1 MKKKI
6 FIITGEASG
15 DKIASEIVS
24 YFDKK
29 KYSILAVGSEK
40 LKSKNIKLL
49 FNSSSI
55 AFMGIKD
62 VLINFFNIIKKIN
75 YTINSIAIFKPNVIL
90 SIDAPDFSFRV
101 EKKIKKK
108 FPNIKIVHLVA
119 PTIWA
124 WREGRAKL
132 FRKFIDHMLL
142 LFPFEV
148 PIFKKWNIK
157 NTFVGHPFLENKI
170 NYKKFSLP
178 TNKKL
183 ITLCPGSRI
192 SEIKI
197 FMPIF
202 VKLINTINIKFNN
215 NYIFHFP
222 VPKNRVQLI
231 KSYLPNKFDF
241 FLSDDENKKNF
252 YIKNSILSV
261 AKSGTISLDICK
273 NKCPLITIYKTS
285 MINYFLIKP
294 LVRVKYGNI
303 INIAANKEI
312 IPELI
317 QNDCTVEK
325 IFSLVCNF
333 IKNNKIRRK
342 NVENYSKILNTFKKA
357 NSNKIISDIVKG
369 YC

>member
-15 DKIASEIVS
+15 DKLASEIVS

-29 KYSILAVGSEK
+29 KYSILAIGSEK

-62 VLINFFNIIKKIN
+62 VLINFFYIIKKIN
-75 YTINSIAIFKPNVIL
+75 FTLNSILKFKPNVIF
-90 SIDAPDFSFRV
+90 SIDAPDFSFRI
-101 EKKIKKK
+101 EEKIKKN
-108 FPNIKIVHLVA
+108 FPGIKIVHLVA

-124 WREGRAKL
+124 WRESRAKS

-148 PIFKKWNIK
+148 PIFNKWKIK
-157 NTFVGHPFLENKI
+157 NTFVGHPFFENKI
-170 NYKKFSLP
+170 VYKKFFLP
-178 TNKKL
+178 NNKKF

-192 SEIKI
+192 SEIKL

-202 VKLINTINIKFNN
+202 TKLMHDINMKFNN

-231 KSYLPNKFDF
+231 KSYLPNKLEFL
-241 FLSDDENKKNF
+241 LSDHEDKKNF

-285 MINYFLIKP
+285 IINYYLIRP
-294 LVRVKYGNI
+294 LVKVKYGNI
-303 INIAANKEI
+303 INIAANKKI

-333 IKNNKIRRK
+333 IENNKIRKK
-342 NVENYSKILNTFKKA
+342 NVKDYSKVLNTFKKA
-357 NSNKIISDIVKG
+357 NSNKIISDIVKS

>member
-15 DKIASEIVS
+15 DKLASEIVS

-29 KYSILAVGSEK
+29 KYNILAVGSEK
-40 LKSKNIKLL
+40 LKNKNIKLL
-49 FNSSSI
+49 FNSSLI

-62 VLINFFNIIKKIN
+62 VLVNFFYIIKKIN
-75 YTINSIAIFKPNVIL
+75 FTVNSISIFKPNVIF
-90 SIDAPDFSFRV
+90 SIDAPDFSFRI

-124 WREGRAKL
+124 WRESRVKS

-148 PIFKKWNIK
+148 PIFNKWKIK
-157 NTFVGHPFLENKI
+157 NTFVGHPFFENKI
-170 NYKKFSLP
+170 IYKKFSLP
-178 TNKKL
+178 NKKKL

-192 SEIKI
+192 GEIKV

-202 VKLINTINIKFNN
+202 TKLMNDINMKFNN
-215 NYIFHFP
+215 NYMFHFP

-241 FLSDDENKKNF
+241 LLSDDEDKKNF

-285 MINYFLIKP
+285 IINYFLIKP
-294 LVRVKYGNI
+294 LVKVKYGNI

-317 QNDCTVEK
+317 QNDCSVEK

-333 IKNNKIRRK
+333 IENNKIRKK
-342 NVENYSKILNTFKKA
+342 NVKEYSEILNTFKKA
-357 NSNKIISDIVKG
+357 NSNKIISDIVKS

>member
-15 DKIASEIVS
+15 DKLASEIVS

-29 KYSILAVGSEK
+29 KYTILAIGSEK

-55 AFMGIKD
+55 AYMGIKD
-62 VLINFFNIIKKIN
+62 VLINIFNIIKKIN
-75 YTINSIAIFKPNVIL
+75 YTINSISTFKPNVIF
-90 SIDAPDFSFRV
+90 SIDAPDFSFRI
-101 EKKIKKK
+101 EKKIKKN
-108 FPNIKIVHLVA
+108 FPNIKVVHLVA

-124 WREGRAKL
+124 WRESRAKS

-142 LFPFEV
+142 LFPFEIS
-148 PIFKKWNIK
+148 IFNKWNIK
-157 NTFVGHPFLENKI
+157 NTFVGHPFLEKKI
-170 NYKKFSLP
+170 IYKNFSLP
-178 TNKKL
+178 NKKKL

-192 SEIKI
+192 SEIKV

-202 VKLINTINIKFNN
+202 SKLMNLINAKFNN

-222 VPKNRVQLI
+222 VSINSLKLI
-231 KSYLPNKFDF
+231 KSYLSNRSDF
-241 FLSDDENKKNF
+241 FLSDNEYKKNF

-273 NKCPLITIYKTS
+273 NKCPLITVYKTS
-285 MINYFLIKP
+285 MLNYFLIKP
-294 LVRVKYGNI
+294 LVKVKYGNI

-317 QNDCTVEK
+317 QNDCSVEK

-333 IKNNKIRRK
+333 IENNKIRKK
-342 NVENYSKILNTFKKA
+342 NVEDYSKILNTFKKA
-357 NSNKIISDIVKG
+357 NSNKIISDIVKT

>member
-15 DKIASEIVS
+15 DKLASEIVS

-29 KYSILAVGSEK
+29 KYSILAIGSEK

-62 VLINFFNIIKKIN
+62 VLINFFYIIKKIN
-75 YTINSIAIFKPNVIL
+75 FTLNSILKFKPNVIF
-90 SIDAPDFSFRV
+90 SIDAPDFSFRI

-124 WREGRAKL
+124 WRESRAKS

-148 PIFKKWNIK
+148 PIFNKWKIK
-157 NTFVGHPFLENKI
+157 NTFVGHPFFENKI
-170 NYKKFSLP
+170 VYKKFFLP
-178 TNKKL
+178 NNKKF

-192 SEIKI
+192 SEIKL

-202 VKLINTINIKFNN
+202 TKLMHDINMKFNN

-231 KSYLPNKFDF
+231 KSYLPNKLEFV
-241 FLSDDENKKNF
+241 LSDYEDKKNF

-285 MINYFLIKP
+285 IINYYLIKP
-294 LVRVKYGNI
+294 LVKVKYGNI

-317 QNDCTVEK
+317 QNDCSAEK
-325 IFSLVCNF
+325 ILSLVCNF
-333 IKNNKIRRK
+333 IENNKIRKK
-342 NVENYSKILNTFKKA
+342 NVKDYSKVLNTFKKA
-357 NSNKIISDIVKG
+357 NSNKIISDIVKS

>member
-15 DKIASEIVS
+15 DKLASKIVS

-29 KYSILAVGSEK
+29 KYSILATGSEN

-62 VLINFFNIIKKIN
+62 IFVNFFYIIKKIN
-75 YTINSIAIFKPNVIL
+75 FTINSISKFKPNVIF
-90 SIDAPDFSFRV
+90 SIDAPDFSFLI

-108 FPNIKIVHLVA
+108 FPNIKVVHLVA
-119 PTIWA
+119 PSIWA
-124 WREGRAKL
+124 WRESRAKS

-148 PIFKKWNIK
+148 SIFNKWNIK
-157 NTFVGHPFLENKI
+157 NTFVGHPFFENKI
-170 NYKKFSLP
+170 NYKKFFLP
-178 TNKKL
+178 KNKKL

-202 VKLINTINIKFNN
+202 IKLISAINFKFNN

-222 VPKNRVQLI
+222 VPKNRVKLV
-231 KSYLPNKFDF
+231 KSYLSNKLEF
-241 FLSDDENKKNF
+241 FLSDHEDKKNF

-261 AKSGTISLDICK
+261 AKSGTISLDVCK

-285 MINYFLIKP
+285 MINYFFIKP
-294 LVRVKYGNI
+294 LVNVKYGNI

-317 QNDCTVEK
+317 QNNCTVEK
-325 IFSLVCNF
+325 IFLLVCSF
-333 IKNNKIRRK
+333 IGNKKIREQ
-342 NVENYSKILNTFKKA
+342 NVQNYSKILNTFKKE
-357 NSNKIISDIVKG
+357 NSNKIISDIIKS

>member
-15 DKIASEIVS
+15 DKLASEIVG

-29 KYSILAVGSEK
+29 KYSILAIGSEK

-49 FNSSSI
+49 FSSSSI

-62 VLINFFNIIKKIN
+62 VLINFFYIIKKIN
-75 YTINSIAIFKPNVIL
+75 FVINSISAFKPNVIF
-90 SIDAPDFSFRV
+90 SIDAPDFSFQI

-124 WREGRAKL
+124 WRESRAKSI
-132 FRKFIDHMLL
+132 RKFIDHMLL

-170 NYKKFSLP
+170 HYKNFFLP
-178 TNKKL
+178 NNKKL

-192 SEIKI
+192 SEIKV

-202 VKLINTINIKFNN
+202 IKLINAINIKFNN

-222 VPKNRVQLI
+222 VPKNRVQSI
-231 KSYLPNKFDF
+231 KSYLPNKFNF
-241 FLSDDENKKNF
+241 FLSDKEDKKNF

-285 MINYFLIKP
+285 IINYFLIKP
-294 LVRVKYGNI
+294 FVKVNYGNI
-303 INIAANKEI
+303 INIAANKEV

-325 IFSLVCNF
+325 ILSLACDF
-333 IKNNKIRRK
+333 IENDKIRKK
-342 NVENYSKILNTFKKA
+342 NVAGYSKILKKFKRA
-357 NSNKIISDIVKG
+357 NSNKIISDIVKS